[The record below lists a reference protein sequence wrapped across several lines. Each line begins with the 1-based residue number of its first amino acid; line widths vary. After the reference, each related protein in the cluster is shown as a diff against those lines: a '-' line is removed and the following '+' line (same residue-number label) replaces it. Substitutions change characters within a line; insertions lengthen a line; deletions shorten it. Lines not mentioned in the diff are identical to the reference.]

1 MEANNTGNGHV
12 GTIISAGAAVVSIAS
27 VHQILSIIAALI
39 AIVSGCF
46 AIRYYIVSTNKLK
59 NK

>member
-1 MEANNTGNGHV
+1 MEANTESGHV

-27 VHQILSIIAALI
+27 VHQVLSVIAALV

-46 AIRYYIVSTNKLK
+46 AIRYYIISTNKIK
-59 NK
+59 RK